1 MEIPQMME
9 NQMEQQTQKPWAKAL
24 VLFLF
29 VGALVSVALFS
40 AFAVKD
46 ASAGNG
52 TRDEILV
59 YNRGSKSTP
68 FNVTESLG
76 GFVVDNPPP
85 GAANANWVSGQYA
98 GFAGGTLYFRARI
111 VGIPKNQ
118 PNMKLGFCFWQQK
131 RENCTGTRIDGV
143 PGTEKTWTAKLGS
156 MWKKNSQPVIWS
168 SPRTKDGFSIRN
180 SKNKPVS
187 NKGGF
192 NWSGENPANWYPM
205 KIHYTVVL
213 VKAGGTFDGWG
224 NYGW

>member
-1 MEIPQMME
+1 MEIPQIME

-29 VGALVSVALFS
+29 VGALMSVALFS

-52 TRDEILV
+52 TSDEILV
-59 YNRGSKSTP
+59 YNRGSNSNP
-68 FNVTESLG
+68 FSVTESLG

-98 GFAGGTLYFRARI
+98 GYAGGTLYFRARI

-118 PNMKLGFCFWQQK
+118 PNMKLGFCFWQK
-131 RENCTGTRIDGV
+131 TRENCTGTRINGV
-143 PGTEKTWTAKLGS
+143 PGTEKTWTATLGS
-156 MWKKNSQPVIWS
+156 MW
-168 SPRTKDGFSIRN
+168 N

-192 NWSGENPANWYPM
+192 NWSGENPKEWYPM